1 VESTSGKDSILI
13 QRGLGR
19 GEMVA
24 HMDEEAKRVER
35 DNRVINSN
43 NDDDDD
49 NNNNNNKLETCFV
62 SGNC

>member
-1 VESTSGKDSILI
+1 
-13 QRGLGR
+13 
-19 GEMVA
+19 MVA

-35 DNRVINSN
+35 DNRVININ
-43 NDDDDD
+43 KDDDDDDDDND